1 MPTRAT
7 LLFILLFAMM
17 ASLANGSNYFW
28 VTDNEVTRLDQ
39 RVKWWHG
46 DTLTGP
52 IRSNSMFA
60 VMQDPVF
67 SDFVITTDTGFV
79 RGTGFNP
86 QIADCV
92 QIITN
97 APRLIIPSR
106 AQQIRDIAVANGN
119 VLPSGDSTM
128 TRVRLDNG
136 ALRYWSWHLGD
147 APDTTMGLD
156 LRLGDST
163 VIWVNGPLEVYG
175 TVGDIVILGAAG
187 RVTLLDNIVY
197 ESSNLA
203 THRLAHEHREKFALI
218 SESEIKIGNTDANGR
233 DNSGG
238 RGLSQTN
245 QGLTSIQLDGFYF
258 ALGGEFTFE
267 QQNDPDTG
275 NVCAPCGCDN
285 GGGPDDR
292 GVLYLNGGIVQVQR
306 GYCHRSTCMSSG
318 YLKVFRFDEELK
330 FWHIPVF
337 QLRENELDRDAA
349 IFGIVPLGTVAHDTI
364 RITNEFVPVKFDSVR
379 LAAGPFSI
387 PALPDSYHW
396 TWVIPVTFTA
406 GAENASY
413 FDTLHLYS
421 RYYDRWLRIPLI
433 AVAGEP
439 QSAGEPV
446 ILRPSDLVL
455 SAYPNPF
462 NPTTLIRFSLP
473 EAAHARLEIF
483 DIVGRKM
490 AIPFDDDCVAG
501 QYAVPFDGSR
511 WSAGVYFARLSAS
524 NRQTTAKLLLIK

>member
-1 MPTRAT
+1 
-7 LLFILLFAMM
+7 
-17 ASLANGSNYFW
+17 
-28 VTDNEVTRLDQ
+28 
-39 RVKWWHG
+39 
-46 DTLTGP
+46 
-52 IRSNSMFA
+52 
-60 VMQDPVF
+60 
-67 SDFVITTDTGFV
+67 
-79 RGTGFNP
+79 
-86 QIADCV
+86 
-92 QIITN
+92 
-97 APRLIIPSR
+97 
-106 AQQIRDIAVANGN
+106 
-119 VLPSGDSTM
+119 
-128 TRVRLDNG
+128 
-136 ALRYWSWHLGD
+136 
-147 APDTTMGLD
+147 
-156 LRLGDST
+156 
-163 VIWVNGPLEVYG
+163 
-175 TVGDIVILGAAG
+175 
-187 RVTLLDNIVY
+187 
-197 ESSNLA
+197 
-203 THRLAHEHREKFALI
+203 
-218 SESEIKIGNTDANGR
+218 
-233 DNSGG
+233 
-238 RGLSQTN
+238 LSQTN

-473 EAAHARLEIF
+473 EAGHVSLRVFDLHGRLVQTLMDETL
-483 DIVGRKM
+483 
-490 AIPFDDDCVAG
+490 PAG
-501 QYAVPFDGSR
+501 EQRIAFDGDNLPS
-511 WSAGVYFARLSAS
+511 GLYFAQL
-524 NRQTTAKLLLIK
+524 QTSRHCVTAKLLLVK